1 MNQPTS
7 AAAVPLT
14 PLRDRPHLG
23 RLLSQV
29 LAAFGHV
36 NPVAFSGPD
45 VVAARLDTLSGPL
58 RAHFDEIESSGI
70 LERIEELFPDRVE
83 LCVRLRREHRSL
95 LQQLD
100 RLRTAGAIERRGG
113 WWSAEVRALV
123 EELTRHEAREAG
135 LVDALGDGT

>member
-1 MNQPTS
+1 MNQPTYAPGAPFS
-7 AAAVPLT
+7 
-14 PLRDRPHLG
+14 PLRDRPNLG

-29 LAAFGHV
+29 LAAFGRV

-58 RAHFDEIESSGI
+58 RAHFDEIERSGL
-70 LERIEELFPDRVE
+70 LERLEEQLPDRAE
-83 LCVRLRREHRSL
+83 LCSRLRREHRSL

-100 RLRTAGAIERRGG
+100 RLRTASAIERRGG

-123 EELTRHEAREAG
+123 EELTRHEAHEAG
-135 LVDALGDGT
+135 LVGALESGA